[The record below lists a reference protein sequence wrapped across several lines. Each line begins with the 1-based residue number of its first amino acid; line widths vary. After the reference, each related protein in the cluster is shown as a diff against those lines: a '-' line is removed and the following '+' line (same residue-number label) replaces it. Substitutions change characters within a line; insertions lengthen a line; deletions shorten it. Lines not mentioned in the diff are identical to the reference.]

1 MSDLLRSLARENQ
14 KRTILCRWG
23 WVVTNNIKVIAQPK
37 MGKRAQVH
45 EGRQLALV
53 GTPRIRGSQEDYQRR
68 RWVPKEGWLW
78 RPTSHRNDDVLICIF
93 TLFLSQRVLKPWR
106 PWTYQNFAVKCTS
119 AIVVPRWVTSWEVL
133 FGRAKNRQYCIV
145 GVGCY
150 TMRL

>member
-68 RWVPKEGWLW
+68 RWVPKEG
-78 RPTSHRNDDVLICIF
+78 
-93 TLFLSQRVLKPWR
+93 
-106 PWTYQNFAVKCTS
+106 
-119 AIVVPRWVTSWEVL
+119 
-133 FGRAKNRQYCIV
+133 
-145 GVGCY
+145 
-150 TMRL
+150 